1 MEKYGPETY
10 GDLFA
15 CVYDEWYGDDGNV
28 ALTIMGNPEVVAEKI
43 LSLAEDGPV
52 LELGIGSGRLA
63 LPIAKRG
70 LDVTGVDA
78 SEAML
83 DLLRAK
89 PGSEAVTLIKGDMV
103 DPPGL
108 EPETFSLILVGF
120 NTFFNLPSQKDQE
133 SCIAAV
139 KRLLKPGGRFVIEAF
154 VPDPKTHDGFSIRS
168 IEVDRI
174 LADAVLIDE
183 EKQTITGQRI
193 EMTSSGNRLFPYFLR
208 YAYPSQ
214 LDEMATKVGLSL
226 EHRWEDWLDSP
237 FTEESVVHISVWK
250 KSS

>member
-15 CVYDEWYGDDGNV
+15 CVYDDWYGDDGNV
-28 ALTIMGNPEVVAEKI
+28 AVSIMGNPDVVAEKI
-43 LSLAEDGPV
+43 FSLADGGSV
-52 LELGIGSGRLA
+52 LELGVGSGRLA
-63 LPIAKRG
+63 LPIAKKG

-78 SEAML
+78 SDAML

-89 PGSEAVTLIKGDMV
+89 PGSEAIRIIKGDMA

-108 EPETFSLILVGF
+108 EPETFSLIFVGF
-120 NTFFNLPSQKDQE
+120 NTFFNLTSQKDQE
-133 SCIAAV
+133 SCVAAV
-139 KRLLKPGGRFVIEAF
+139 ERLLKPGGRFIIEAF

-174 LADAVLIDE
+174 LADAVLTDE
-183 EKQTITGQRI
+183 EEQTITGQRI
-193 EMTSSGNRLFPYFLR
+193 EMTSSGNRLFPYLLR
-208 YAYPSQ
+208 YVYPSQ
-214 LDEMATKVGLSL
+214 LDDMTSAANLVL

-237 FTEESVVHISVWK
+237 YTEESTVHVSVWK
-250 KSS
+250 KPV

>member
-28 ALTIMGNPEVVAEKI
+28 ALTIMGNPDVVAEKI
-43 LSLAEDGPV
+43 LSLAEGGPV
-52 LELGIGSGRLA
+52 LELGVGSGRLA

-89 PGSEAVTLIKGDMV
+89 PDSETVTLIKGDMI
-103 DPPGL
+103 DPPEL

-120 NTFFNLPSQKDQE
+120 NTFFNLTSQKDQE
-133 SCIAAV
+133 SCIAVV

-168 IEVDRI
+168 IEVDRV

-193 EMTSSGNRLFPYFLR
+193 EMTSSGNRLFPYLLR

-226 EHRWEDWLDSP
+226 EHRWRDWIDSP
-237 FTEESVVHISVWK
+237 FTEESGVHISVWK